1 MPPHVLG
8 QVARVKE
15 EALRSRVVAP
25 QVGGS
30 GHRCGQD
37 LVQIHG
43 HAGRCQEFGHLTASP
58 GGGVGGKAQRD
69 PKVAQCG
76 QRAGRAVDRHPR
88 NRQHAVYVDEQA
100 VDLTHVDLRSIIVTP
115 DPRRWRGPT
124 SQVIGT
130 DRGSARQ

>member
-30 GHRCGQD
+30 GH
-37 LVQIHG
+37 
-43 HAGRCQEFGHLTASP
+43 P
-58 GGGVGGKAQRD
+58 RD
-69 PKVAQCG
+69 
-76 QRAGRAVDRHPR
+76 
-88 NRQHAVYVDEQA
+88 RQHAVYVDEQA
-100 VDLTHVDLRSIIVTP
+100 VDLTHVDLRSIVVTP
-115 DPRRWRGPT
+115 DPRRWRGLT